1 METDAT
7 LAPDTARIGID
18 IIRLDHI
25 MRFEP
30 LSIDRFDW
38 IAGMGMFVGTE
49 HGSFPLWKRSMMD
62 GLIATMLLDPIDSL
76 VSMFVEDRESL
87 FRLKPFGDLDG
98 LDADAHGDRDG
109 HHLPIGIDHAD
120 GVSCQQSAELT
131 CLLLS
136 CLGTD
141 SWPADPELFATAAG
155 DDIARPVI
163 EEARDAPGQ
172 FDQYSVADRVAV
184 GVVDQL
190 EVVDVDHHQGDDW
203 QLAPFPVHIIREV
216 RDATGQGG
224 EFSPEVFVKGS
235 PIVETGQGIGPCC
248 LLEIDDLHLLRG
260 DMRLLGHDNVVLGH
274 DLSCKDGQLVEPAL
288 GQSLG
293 LTLEEAEE
301 GSGQDVIPGII
312 LLPTLHEDADGMLQ
326 LSIAGLTGQELF
338 LEMFNL
344 RHGVLLGCLVDEGTS
359 RGRQEIC

>member
-1 METDAT
+1 
-7 LAPDTARIGID
+7 
-18 IIRLDHI
+18 
-25 MRFEP
+25 
-30 LSIDRFDW
+30 
-38 IAGMGMFVGTE
+38 
-49 HGSFPLWKRSMMD
+49 MD
-62 GLIATMLLDPIDSL
+62 SLIATMPLDPVDGPI
-76 VSMFVEDRESL
+76 SMFMKEREGIL
-87 FRLKPFGDLDG
+87 RLEPFGDLDG
-98 LDADAHGDRDG
+98 LDANAHGDRNG
-109 HHLPIGIDHAD
+109 HCLSVEVGHAD
-120 GVSCQQSAELT
+120 GVSCQQSTELA

-136 CLGTD
+136 CLGAD

-172 FDQYSVADRVAV
+172 FDQYSVTDRVAV

-203 QLAPFPVHIIREV
+203 QLAPFPIHVIREV

-224 EFSPEVFVKGS
+224 EFPSEVFVKGS
-235 PIVETGQGIGPCC
+235 PIVEPGQGIGSCRF
-248 LLEIDDLHLLRG
+248 LEIDDLHLLCG
-260 DMRLLGHDNVVLGH
+260 DMLLLSHDDVVLGH
-274 DLSCKDGQLVEPAL
+274 DLSREDGQLVEPVL

-293 LTLEEAEE
+293 PTLEEAEE

-359 RGRQEIC
+359 LGRQEIC